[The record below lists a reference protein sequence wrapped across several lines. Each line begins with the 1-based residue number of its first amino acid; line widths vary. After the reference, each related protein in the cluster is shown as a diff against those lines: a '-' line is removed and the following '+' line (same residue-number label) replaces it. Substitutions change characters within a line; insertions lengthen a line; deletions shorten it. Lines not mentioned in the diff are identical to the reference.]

1 MSWGTRKRNFIL
13 LIFFVIVF
21 LVLAIAAFLVFYEEP
36 TCFDKKQNGNETGID
51 CGGNCDLLC
60 NTATVDPIIHWV
72 RYFKIAEGLYS
83 VIAYVE
89 NQNTNA
95 AVKNVPYSFKLYDN
109 LGVKLAEKNG
119 LVNLNPRQIIPI
131 AQTGLS
137 TGELSPVRV
146 SFDFVDEIVWQKE
159 EKKEPV
165 LIIKDEQIVPD
176 KEVQKITA
184 EVFNSSLEDVQNV
197 TFVVIVYD
205 ENNNAIASS
214 STSVDEIRGSQTAN
228 LLFTWPT
235 KFDDQIS
242 RFEIIPIYQ

>member
-1 MSWGTRKRNFIL
+1 MSWGSRKRNFIL
-13 LIFFVIVF
+13 LIFFVVVF
-21 LVLAIAAFLVFYEEP
+21 LVIVITAFLVFYKEP
-36 TCFDKKQNGNETGID
+36 TCFDNQQNGIETGVD
-51 CGGNCDLLC
+51 CGGTCDLLC
-60 NTATVDPIIHWV
+60 NTATVDPIVHWV
-72 RYFKIAEGLYS
+72 RYFKIADGLYS

-95 AVKNVPYSFKLYDN
+95 AVKNLPYSFKLYDD
-109 LGVKLAEKNG
+109 LGVTLVEKSG
-119 LVNLNPRQIIPI
+119 RVNLNPRQIIPI

-137 TGELSPVRV
+137 TGELSPTRV
-146 SFDFVDEIVWQKE
+146 TFDFTNKIVWQKE

-165 LIIKDEQIVPD
+165 LIIKDEQIIPD

-184 EVFNSSLEDVQNV
+184 EAYNSSLEDVQNV

-205 ENNNAIASS
+205 KNNNAIASS
-214 STSVDEIRGSQTAN
+214 STLIDEIRGSQNVN

-235 KFDDQIS
+235 NFSDQIS